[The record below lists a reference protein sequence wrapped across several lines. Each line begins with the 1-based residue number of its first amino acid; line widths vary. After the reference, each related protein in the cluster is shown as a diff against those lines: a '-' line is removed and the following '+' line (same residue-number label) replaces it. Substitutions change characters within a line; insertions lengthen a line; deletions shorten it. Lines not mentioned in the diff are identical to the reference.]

1 MIIENEIKDESPE
14 DENERSANPESLHS
28 EKAQEEE

>member
-14 DENERSANPESLHS
+14 DERSANPESIRS